1 MRVAPPIQA
10 PSGPEATPE
19 QQKAFHEKR
28 EAARAFEAIFVR
40 KMLASLEKSSKPGAT
55 GEAGG
60 GGAGGIYASMMVSAL
75 SDAVSAS
82 GGIGLADVILQ
93 ALTPGQAPKK

>member
-1 MRVAPPIQA
+1 MRVPPPVQA
-10 PSGPEATPE
+10 PGPDATPE

-40 KMLASLEKSSKPGAT
+40 KMLASLEKTSKPGAT

-60 GGAGGIYASMMVSAL
+60 GGAGGSYASMMVSSLAE
-75 SDAVSAS
+75 SVSS
-82 GGIGLADVILQ
+82 NGGTGLADVILQ
-93 ALTPGQAPKK
+93 AFQPRQAPKK